1 MGRRNACIHG
11 KCITEGLGDGS
22 APLNRLQIITLHM
35 SHLTLHPKVT
45 ERACKAKGTSEMM
58 CSFRPLQ
65 QQQAAAAAAS
75 SSKHKQQHH
84 HQAAARIINALVM
97 TNPTGRQLNSTAAL
111 IVIIIKGTVD
121 AAFNLTQSFEICSCG
136 MACCRQKTKCYV
148 VPPL

>member
-1 MGRRNACIHG
+1 MHTRDMYNGRPRRWFRN
-11 KCITEGLGDGS
+11 
-22 APLNRLQIITLHM
+22 PQRLQIVTLHL

-97 TNPTGRQLNSTAAL
+97 TTQIQLVAS
-111 IVIIIKGTVD
+111 
-121 AAFNLTQSFEICSCG
+121 
-136 MACCRQKTKCYV
+136 
-148 VPPL
+148 